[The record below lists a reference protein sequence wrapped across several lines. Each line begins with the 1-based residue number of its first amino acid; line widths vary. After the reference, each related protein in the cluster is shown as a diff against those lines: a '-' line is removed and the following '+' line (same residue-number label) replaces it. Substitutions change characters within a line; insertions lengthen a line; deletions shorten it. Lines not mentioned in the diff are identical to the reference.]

1 MEELLPLLNSE
12 NTKIVSQDHP
22 TSWIKLFVKWVCYL
36 IHYCYIGV
44 GLYVTVGGTFLLIQK
59 YGSTWYLHIFDKFPF
74 PGSGEWLP
82 YPNVILYFLILPLCI
97 IPIFMLKM
105 NSKSLIFRLC
115 TKFFYVALLPDCYF
129 AYFIYQNGPDPTT
142 PTQKY
147 FVYFLVFHPFPLC
160 ILPLLELEINNL
172 PYSCEF

>member
-1 MEELLPLLNSE
+1 MEEKLPLLNSE
-12 NTKIVSQDHP
+12 NTKIVSQVHP

-44 GLYVTVGGTFLLIQK
+44 GLYATVGGTFNLIK
-59 YGSTWYLHIFDKFPF
+59 EYGSTWYLHIFDKNPY
-74 PGSGEWLP
+74 PSGWLP
-82 YPNVILYFLILPLCI
+82 YPYVILYFLILPLCI
-97 IPIFMLKM
+97 IPILMLLM

-129 AYFIYQNGPDPTT
+129 AYFLYQNGPDPTT

-147 FVYFLVFHPFPLC
+147 LVYFLVFHPFPLC

-172 PYSCEF
+172 L